1 MHFLGL
7 DGGLW
12 TASVLGEALLLY
24 VLWKKRLLRT
34 FPLFSAYLTLN
45 LVEDPIGWIL
55 HSGSPSTYFRFY
67 FAVTLLDYALQ
78 LLVLLEIAFNVLSP
92 VRRSLPSR
100 TVSVLLG
107 GLLVSVLLAAWL
119 APHETA
125 ARMAQVGIVFLRL
138 TVGLAVLRLLVF
150 VVVAGFSQ
158 MLGIGWRNHV
168 LQLTTGLAFYGAI
181 SLFIQLA
188 ISRLNNTGGS
198 AYEND
203 FHGLIQLQSAAYVG
217 TLLFWIWAFS
227 RNDAPRREFTPQMRE
242 VLVTIAGTA
251 RRTRLTVTRGIE
263 GK

>member
-1 MHFLGL
+1 MHSLGL
-7 DGGLW
+7 DGWLW
-12 TASVLGEALLLY
+12 AASLFGEALVLY
-24 VLWKKRLLRT
+24 VLWRKRLVRT
-34 FPLFSAYLTLN
+34 FPLFSAYLALN
-45 LVEDPIGWIL
+45 LVEDPLAWIL
-55 HSGSPSTYFRFY
+55 HGGSPSTYFRFY

-92 VRRSLPSR
+92 VRRSLPAR
-100 TVSVLLG
+100 TVSILLG
-107 GLLVSVLLAAWL
+107 ALLVSVLLAAWL
-119 APHETA
+119 APHGTA
-125 ARMAQVGIVFLRL
+125 ARMGAIGVVFLRL

-150 VVVAGFSQ
+150 AVVVGFSQ
-158 MLGIGWRNHV
+158 MLGIGWKNHV

-188 ISRLNNTGGS
+188 LSRLNNSGTP

-251 RRTRLTVTRGIE
+251 RRTRLTVTRGFE

>member
-1 MHFLGL
+1 MHSLGL
-7 DGGLW
+7 DGWLW
-12 TASVLGEALLLY
+12 AASLLGEALVLL
-24 VLWKKRLLRT
+24 VLWRKRLLRT
-34 FPLFSAYLTLN
+34 FPLFSAYLALN
-45 LVEDPIGWIL
+45 LVEDPLAWIL
-55 HSGSPSTYFRFY
+55 HNGSPSTYFRFY

-78 LLVLLEIAFNVLSP
+78 LLVLLEIGFNVLSP
-92 VRRSLPSR
+92 VRRSLPAR
-100 TVSVLLG
+100 TVSILLA
-107 GLLVSVLLAAWL
+107 GLMVSVLVAAWL

-125 ARMAQVGIVFLRL
+125 ARMGAIGVVFLRL

-150 VVVAGFSQ
+150 AVVAGFSQ

-188 ISRLNNTGGS
+188 LSRLNNTTA
-198 AYEND
+198 AYESS
-203 FHGLIQLQSAAYVG
+203 FRALIQLQSAAYVG
-217 TLLFWIWAFS
+217 TLLFWVWAFS